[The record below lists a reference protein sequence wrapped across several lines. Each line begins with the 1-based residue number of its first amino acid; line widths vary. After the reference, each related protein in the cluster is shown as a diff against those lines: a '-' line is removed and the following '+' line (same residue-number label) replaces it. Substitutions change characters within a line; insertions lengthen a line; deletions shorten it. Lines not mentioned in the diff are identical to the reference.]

1 METKKKKAKNL
12 PKVKEVQSLK
22 GGDVPSF

>member
-12 PKVKEVQSLK
+12 PEVKEVQSLK